1 MSRQHPLDAQ
11 VQLATTGNPVTL
23 RQLLGGQPALIILT
37 RHMDCPYCEV
47 YVGRV
52 LTAHDDLGRVI
63 VVGHG
68 TPDELSTH
76 HADLPRE
83 VVLVADPEQALYRAF
98 QPRRLT
104 RASQLRIRL
113 RSIPIGIRHA
123 LRGGRIV
130 RPGQDLLQL
139 GGDAIVEPDG
149 TIRWVHLSQR
159 ADDRPSIDELRRH
172 LHRAA

>member
-1 MSRQHPLDAQ
+1 MSRDHPLDVP
-11 VQLATTGNPVTL
+11 VQLATTGDDTTV
-23 RQLLGGQPALIILT
+23 RDLLGGQPALIILT

-52 LTAHDDLGRVI
+52 LAAHDDLGRVI
-63 VVGHG
+63 LVGHG
-68 TPDELSTH
+68 TPEELAAH

-83 VVLVADPEQALYRAF
+83 VVLVADRDQSLYRAF
-98 QPRRLT
+98 QTRRLT
-104 RASQLRIRL
+104 RASQIRIRL

-123 LRGGRIV
+123 LRGGRVV
-130 RPGQDLLQL
+130 RPGQDLLQQ

-159 ADDRPSIDELRRH
+159 ADDRPTIGELRDH